1 MISSI
6 RGILKETGPS
16 WVKIEL
22 HGFTI
27 QLHVP
32 SSLAND
38 LDPAGQE
45 VILHTKLIMK
55 EDEPQIYGFPTES
68 SLQFFNM
75 VTGVSGIG
83 PRTALNLLSVRTINE
98 LTNAIL
104 SESPEAFI
112 GIPGIGRKSA
122 ARIILELKGRLEK
135 ESLQLPSSSEEETN
149 IHAVSALTALG
160 YSISEARNALSRIE
174 SSPESELEEKVR
186 LALAHLGG
194 QN

>member
-6 RGILKETGPS
+6 KGILKETGQS

-22 HGFTI
+22 HGLTI
-27 QLHVP
+27 QVNVP
-32 SSLAND
+32 PSLAND
-38 LDPAGQE
+38 LDATGRE

-68 SLQFFNM
+68 SLKFFNM

-104 SESPEAFI
+104 SESLDAFV

-135 ESLQLPSSSEEETN
+135 ESLSLPLSPEHETDS
-149 IHAVSALTALG
+149 HAVSALTALG
-160 YSISEARNALSRIE
+160 YSISEARGALSQVKPSSE
-174 SSPESELEEKVR
+174 SGLEEKVR
-186 LALAHLGG
+186 LALVHLGG
-194 QN
+194 PN

>member
-27 QLHVP
+27 QLNVP
-32 SSLAND
+32 SSLANG
-38 LDPAGQE
+38 LDPIGQE
-45 VILHTKLIMK
+45 VLLHTKLIMK

-104 SESPEAFI
+104 SESAEAFI
-112 GIPGIGRKSA
+112 GIPGIGRK
-122 ARIILELKGRLEK
+122 
-135 ESLQLPSSSEEETN
+135 
-149 IHAVSALTALG
+149 
-160 YSISEARNALSRIE
+160 
-174 SSPESELEEKVR
+174 
-186 LALAHLGG
+186 
-194 QN
+194 

>member
-6 RGILKETGPS
+6 KGILKETGSS

-22 HGFTI
+22 HGLTF
-27 QLHVP
+27 QVNVP

-38 LDPAGQE
+38 LDATGGE
-45 VILHTKLIMK
+45 VILHTKLILK
-55 EDEPQIYGFPTES
+55 DDEPQIYGFPTES
-68 SLQFFNM
+68 SLRFFNM

-104 SESPEAFI
+104 SENLGVFV

-122 ARIILELKGRLEK
+122 ARIILELKERLEK
-135 ESLQLPSSSEEETN
+135 ESLQLSPFSDHNTDT
-149 IHAVSALTALG
+149 HAVSALTALG
-160 YSISEARNALSRIE
+160 YTLAEARSALSQVK
-174 SSPESELEEKVR
+174 SSPELELEEKVR
-186 LALAHLGG
+186 LALSHLGG

>member
-6 RGILKETGPS
+6 KGILKETGSS

-22 HGFTI
+22 HGLTF
-27 QLHVP
+27 QVNVP

-38 LDPAGQE
+38 LDATGGE
-45 VILHTKLIMK
+45 VILHTKLILK
-55 EDEPQIYGFPTES
+55 DDEPQIYGFPTES
-68 SLQFFNM
+68 SLRFFNM

-104 SESPEAFI
+104 SENLGVFV
-112 GIPGIGRKSA
+112 GIPGIDRKSA
-122 ARIILELKGRLEK
+122 ARIILELKERLEK
-135 ESLQLPSSSEEETN
+135 ESLQLSPFSDHNTDT
-149 IHAVSALTALG
+149 HAVSALTALG
-160 YSISEARNALSRIE
+160 YTLAEARSALSQVK
-174 SSPESELEEKVR
+174 SSPELELEEKVR
-186 LALAHLGG
+186 LALSHLGG

>member
-6 RGILKETGPS
+6 KGILKETGSS

-22 HGFTI
+22 HGLTF
-27 QLHVP
+27 QVNVP

-38 LDPAGQE
+38 LDATGGE
-45 VILHTKLIMK
+45 VILHTKLMLK
-55 EDEPQIYGFPTES
+55 DDEPQIYGFPTES
-68 SLQFFNM
+68 SLRFFNM

-104 SESPEAFI
+104 SENLGVFV

-122 ARIILELKGRLEK
+122 ARIILELKDRLEK
-135 ESLQLPSSSEEETN
+135 ESLQLSPFSDHNTDT
-149 IHAVSALTALG
+149 HAVSALTALG
-160 YSISEARNALSRIE
+160 YTLAEARSALSQVK
-174 SSPESELEEKVR
+174 SSPELELEEKVR
-186 LALAHLGG
+186 LALSHLGG

>member
-6 RGILKETGPS
+6 KGILKETGSS

-22 HGFTI
+22 HGLTF
-27 QLHVP
+27 QVNVP

-38 LDPAGQE
+38 LDATGGE
-45 VILHTKLIMK
+45 VILHTKLMLK
-55 EDEPQIYGFPTES
+55 DDEPQIYGFPTES
-68 SLQFFNM
+68 SLRFFNM

-83 PRTALNLLSVRTINE
+83 PKTALNLLSVRTINE

-104 SESPEAFI
+104 SEDLGVFV

-122 ARIILELKGRLEK
+122 ARIILELKDRLEK
-135 ESLQLPSSSEEETN
+135 ESLQLSPFSDHNTDT
-149 IHAVSALTALG
+149 HAVSALTALG
-160 YSISEARNALSRIE
+160 YTLAEARSALSQVK
-174 SSPESELEEKVR
+174 SSPELELEEKVR
-186 LALAHLGG
+186 LALSHLGG

>member
-1 MISSI
+1 M
-6 RGILKETGPS
+6 
-16 WVKIEL
+16 
-22 HGFTI
+22 
-27 QLHVP
+27 
-32 SSLAND
+32 
-38 LDPAGQE
+38 
-45 VILHTKLIMK
+45 
-55 EDEPQIYGFPTES
+55 
-68 SLQFFNM
+68 
-75 VTGVSGIG
+75 
-83 PRTALNLLSVRTINE
+83 
-98 LTNAIL
+98 
-104 SESPEAFI
+104 SESAEAFI